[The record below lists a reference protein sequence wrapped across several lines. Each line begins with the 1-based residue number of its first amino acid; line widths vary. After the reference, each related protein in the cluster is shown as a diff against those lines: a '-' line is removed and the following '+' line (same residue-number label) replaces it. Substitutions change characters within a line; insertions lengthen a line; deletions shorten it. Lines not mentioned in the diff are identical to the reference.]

1 MYLGQI
7 WVGFT
12 TLNNNKYQN
21 ELLDLLLTLMSDS
34 FPIYNI
40 PLSIHLSISISYVF
54 VYYLSLYYYYSP
66 FNIIL
71 CQYNMYFLQNMPIL
85 SFCQFLPVSAG

>member
-1 MYLGQI
+1 MSAGGRKKDYVSQN
-7 WVGFT
+7 V
-12 TLNNNKYQN
+12 TLTDDDKA
-21 ELLDLLLTLMSDS
+21 
-34 FPIYNI
+34 

>member
-1 MYLGQI
+1 MSAGGRKKDYVWQN
-7 WVGFT
+7 V
-12 TLNNNKYQN
+12 TLTDDNKA
-21 ELLDLLLTLMSDS
+21 
-34 FPIYNI
+34 

-71 CQYNMYFLQNMPIL
+71 CQ
-85 SFCQFLPVSAG
+85 

>member
-1 MYLGQI
+1 MSAGGRKKDYVWQN
-7 WVGFT
+7 V
-12 TLNNNKYQN
+12 TL
-21 ELLDLLLTLMSDS
+21 TDS

-71 CQYNMYFLQNMPIL
+71 CQ
-85 SFCQFLPVSAG
+85 